1 MVRKQ
6 FPACDIDNQAH
17 NCRHAHWFRY
27 IHIQVVL
34 EDTKEVIR
42 IRIIKKKRQNTG
54 QKKKYKRTNNDLQN
68 THYKAKDRATRIPL
82 KTEGELGCSCKAHL
96 KYFFIKTGSMYILNR
111 FRISLSDR
119 ND

>member
-17 NCRHAHWFRY
+17 NCRHAHWVRY
-27 IHIQVVL
+27 IHIQVEL

-68 THYKAKDRATRIPL
+68 
-82 KTEGELGCSCKAHL
+82 AHL
-96 KYFFIKTGSMYILNR
+96 KLKIEQQESHLKPGVNSGAPVKHI
-111 FRISLSDR
+111 
-119 ND
+119 

>member
-6 FPACDIDNQAH
+6 FPACDIDNQAN

-27 IHIQVVL
+27 IHIQVEL

-68 THYKAKDRATRIPL
+68 THIKL
-82 KTEGELGCSCKAHL
+82 KIEQQESHL
-96 KYFFIKTGSMYILNR
+96 KPEVNSGAPVKHI
-111 FRISLSDR
+111 
-119 ND
+119 